1 MVSGRRDCVAS
12 PAKSVDRNG
21 VGKFLYIY
29 LGTCL
34 FTVLNSNIELV
45 FTAL

>member
-1 MVSGRRDCVAS
+1 MVSERRDCVVS
-12 PAKSVDRNG
+12 PAMSVNGTG
-21 VGKFLYIY
+21 VGKFLSIY

-45 FTAL
+45 FTAV

>member
-1 MVSGRRDCVAS
+1 MVSEQRDCVVS
-12 PAKSVDRNG
+12 PAMSVNGTG

-34 FTVLNSNIELV
+34 FTVLNSNIQLV
-45 FTAL
+45 FTAV